1 MTADGAPNRP
11 WLTIIGVGDNGTD
24 GLTGVALAL
33 LEDARTVIAPE
44 RVIAELDLPGKHM
57 EPWTG
62 KFHESVE
69 KLLKRRG
76 EPITILATGDPM
88 HFGVGSTMARHIPPE
103 EMRVLPSPSAF
114 SLAAARLGW
123 ALQDTDCFSMHGRSV
138 SKLALFLAPG
148 NRLLALTSNGD
159 TIRHAA
165 RLLVESGFG
174 QSKLT
179 VLEHM
184 GGAAERLLRFV
195 AKDADRQTFGDFST
209 LAISCV
215 TGEGATV
222 MSRAAG
228 LANDVF
234 SHDGQITKREVRA
247 ATIGALMPYP
257 DAVLWDIG
265 AGCGSVSIE
274 WMRLARGARAIAIE
288 PREDRRAHIADNS
301 LALGTPDLRIV
312 AGTAPETLD
321 GLEQPD
327 AVFIG
332 GGIGR
337 DGVFEAAWHALRP
350 AGRLVAN
357 AVTLESEA
365 RLLAL
370 RSRHGGELSR
380 LSVAHAEP
388 VGPYHGWKTAMPVTM
403 WSVSKGAAA

>member
-1 MTADGAPNRP
+1 MMTGGVSNRQ
-11 WLTIIGVGDNGTD
+11 WLTIIGIGDNGTD
-24 GLTGVALAL
+24 GLTGAALAL

-44 RVIAELDLPGKHM
+44 RVITRLNLPGKHI

-76 EPITILATGDPM
+76 ESIVILATGDPM
-88 HFGVGSTMARHIPPE
+88 HFGVGATMARHIPPE

-123 ALQDTDCFSMHGRSV
+123 SLQDTDCFSMHGRSV

-148 NRLLALTSNGD
+148 NRILALTSNGE
-159 TIRHAA
+159 TVRHAV
-165 RLLVESGFG
+165 RLLVDRGFG
-174 QSKLT
+174 RSELT

-184 GGAAERLLRFV
+184 GGASERQIRFV
-195 AKDADRQTFGDFST
+195 ADDAGDRSFGDFNT

-215 TGEGATV
+215 AGEGAAV

-228 LANDVF
+228 LANDAF
-234 SHDGQITKREVRA
+234 CHDGQITKREVRA

-274 WMRLARGARAIAIE
+274 WMRLARGARSIAIE

-301 LALGTPDLRIV
+301 LLLGAPAIKIV
-312 AGTAPETLD
+312 AGSAPEALN
-321 GLEQPD
+321 GLEPPD

-332 GGIGR
+332 GGVGR
-337 DGVFEAAWHALRP
+337 EGVFEAAWRALRP

-370 RSRHGGELSR
+370 RSRYGGELTR

-388 VGPYHGWKTAMPVTM
+388 VGPYHGWRAAMPVTM
-403 WSVSKGAAA
+403 WSVSKGGAE

>member
-1 MTADGAPNRP
+1 MMAGSAPIRP
-11 WLTIIGVGDNGTD
+11 WLTIIGVGDDGTD
-24 GLTGVALAL
+24 GLTGAALAM
-33 LEDARTVIAPE
+33 LEDAKTVIAPE
-44 RVIAELDLPGKHM
+44 RVIAELDLPGKHI

-62 KFHESVE
+62 KFHDSVE

-88 HFGVGSTMARHIPPE
+88 HFGVGTTMARHIPPE

-148 NRLLALTSNGD
+148 NRILALTSSGD
-159 TIRHAA
+159 TVRHAA
-165 RLLVESGFG
+165 RLLVECGFG
-174 QSKLT
+174 QSELT

-184 GGAAERLLRFV
+184 GGTAERQIRFV
-195 AKDADRQTFGDFST
+195 AEDADRQSFGDFNT
-209 LAISCV
+209 LAIACV
-215 TGEGATV
+215 AGEGAKV

-257 DAVLWDIG
+257 EAVLWDIG

-274 WMRLARGARAIAIE
+274 WMRLARGASAIAIE

-301 LALGTPDLRIV
+301 LALGTPGIRIV
-312 AGTAPETLD
+312 AGTAPKALD
-321 GLEQPD
+321 DLVRPD

-332 GGIGR
+332 GGISR
-337 DGVFEAAWHALRP
+337 EGVFEAAWQALRP

-370 RSRHGGELSR
+370 RSSYGGELSR
-380 LSVAHAEP
+380 LSIAHAEP

-403 WSVSKGAAA
+403 WSIAKGAAT